1 MSETVVIDER
11 FCGPAGSGN
20 GGYSAALAARHV
32 GGPAEVTLRKPPP
45 LGTPLTVRIEGSAA
59 SLLDGETLI
68 AEVRSAAVELEVPE
82 PVSAAEAEL
91 AAERYPWRD
100 NHPYPTCFVCGPA
113 REPGDGLGI
122 FPGPVAGRDLFAA
135 TWTPAPDLA
144 PDGEEVAAEFVWAAL
159 DCPSGLVTDLFSDV
173 GRVLLGRLAVD
184 VRGPVHAGHRYVVQ
198 AWPISRDGRK
208 LETASAL
215 VSESGEICA
224 VAKALW
230 IDVAPTGS

>member
-1 MSETVVIDER
+1 MRDSSYW
-11 FCGPAGSGN
+11 GKNAPAAN
-20 GGYSAALAARHV
+20 QAALDLDVVRLPDDTLLLRQGEAVIADARPYDLQIEVPRPPDYLAAM
-32 GGPAEVTLRKPPP
+32 E
-45 LGTPLTVRIEGSAA
+45 A
-59 SLLDGETLI
+59 SLGYAGL
-68 AEVRSAAVELEVPE
+68 RH
-82 PVSAAEAEL
+82 
-91 AAERYPWRD
+91 
-100 NHPYPTCFVCGPA
+100 HPYPECFVCGPA